1 MNIQDKLLAVFV
13 VTVWGITF
21 FFMRLALNEVSPM
34 VLGILRFLLL
44 LFPAVF
50 LLPRPNV
57 RWYWL
62 ASYGLAMSFGQ
73 FSLLFISLHL
83 GMPTGLAALLH
94 QGQVF
99 LTILLAAWLLHE
111 PIRRHHMVAM
121 MVAAVGLACIGIGQ
135 HQGAV
140 PAVAMLASFGAATA
154 WAAGNIVVKKIGQV
168 NALSLVVWGNMSSL
182 LAFSAAAVWLYG
194 LDGIGAQIWQ
204 MSWRG
209 MVAVAFLAYMAGL
222 LGYAAW
228 GALLARYMPAQWLN
242 QFLPVVVFVCGLYML
257 FNKMPARVT
266 DSELAIR
273 QKRQLPQG
281 LLLGFYDGVAGP
293 GTGAFWTVSTLL
305 LYPLDLLRTTA
316 VARSMNFVSNAMALA
331 MFAAGGQVMWTL
343 GMAMGLALMLGAVV
357 GSRLA
362 IKGGSRLIRPLFIL
376 MVMALT
382 LKLAWQHWFAA
393 A

>member
-111 PIRRHHMVAM
+111 PIRHHHMVAM

-135 HQGAV
+135 NQGAV

-154 WAAGNIVVKKIGQV
+154 WAAGNIMVKKIGKV
-168 NALSLVVWGNMSSL
+168 NALSLVVWGNVSSL
-182 LAFSAAAVWLYG
+182 LAFVAAAWWLYG
-194 LDGIGAQIWQ
+194 LDGIGEQIGQ
-204 MSWRG
+204 LSWRG
-209 MVAVAFLAYMAGL
+209 MFAVAFLAYIAGL

-228 GALLARYMPAQWLN
+228 GMLLSRYESGRVAPLSLLVPVIALLTAHIFLN
-242 QFLPVVVFVCGLYML
+242 EDMNCWHWV
-257 FNKMPARVT
+257 
-266 DSELAIR
+266 
-273 QKRQLPQG
+273 
-281 LLLGFYDGVAGP
+281 GVA
-293 GTGAFWTVSTLL
+293 
-305 LYPLDLLRTTA
+305 
-316 VARSMNFVSNAMALA
+316 M
-331 MFAAGGQVMWTL
+331 VM
-343 GMAMGLALMLGAVV
+343 LALLVQVFGGRWKPSHHAV
-357 GSRLA
+357 
-362 IKGGSRLIRPLFIL
+362 
-376 MVMALT
+376 
-382 LKLAWQHWFAA
+382 
-393 A
+393 